1 MTNIEA
7 VKAVLLNRGCQTAE
21 SIALDAARLYQANPS
36 PNEVRSICRSLIR
49 QGIVGTSRDDAG
61 RARYWLADNV
71 FSLKEGVTY
80 DSSLFV
86 PDTLS

>member
-21 SIALDAARLYQANPS
+21 SIVLDAARLYQTNPN

-61 RARYWLADNV
+61 RTRYWLVDNPHYI
-71 FSLKEGVTY
+71 LHEREW
-80 DSSLFV
+80 
-86 PDTLS
+86 

>member
-61 RARYWLADNV
+61 RARYWLVDNPHYI
-71 FSLKEGVTY
+71 LHEREW
-80 DSSLFV
+80 
-86 PDTLS
+86 